1 MALKANLV
9 NTIDDEEERRRR
21 EAAKKQQLS
30 KANATQMT
38 RAEKN
43 KVMDSGTVVAMTKNG
58 VITTDSSKKTAQNYI
73 SNVKAAQQQAA
84 KQPVTKP
91 AQTAPEKKD
100 LSPAGPKTA
109 KDYVSQKGAGIVN
122 LKLGGTPE
130 RDYSSELPKRDELK
144 AQTQLKNSIIGNT
157 IDAFKRQDAAVKED
171 VNLGNREDVKRQ
183 TLGENNLIDSF
194 KRFAE
199 GGTPRETA
207 RDRLINERGEK
218 IAEVASGNAAP
229 ARSGDGLTPWQRQRN
244 EFSQT
249 VADSYGYIDEALKG
263 GLYDSPIDNQMASM
277 IGEFINAPGMVAS
290 QIGRAVGA
298 AVKGGED
305 APEWRRQLGF
315 AIENAY
321 LDSDA
326 YERQANIEKQRAF
339 AKEQDG
345 TLIGGIALDLAS
357 GINSML
363 VASAYGNL
371 LGVGT
376 STLFG
381 IQGGAEKTNQLLD
394 EGRNPLVAIGVGIAW
409 GKVTKAIEGASSFGK
424 VQGGIVEQAT
434 KKIGDKAVK
443 LAGQFVDGKTVA
455 SVVNLAKGPIAKRI
469 LSGMGEGNEELAEY
483 CIEYVFDSLLGREDV
498 SFDIK
503 EGLYSWLIG
512 ALCGEIFEFKDLPGL
527 PAEIAYSFS
536 EEGRA
541 ARAAEVKEYLDG
553 IDPRILSSAKTG
565 NLDAVEAVMKNVTP
579 EKAETDFLKNKE
591 TSDDAIKT
599 GSGKSQVAGAPFE
612 VSADSISENSVESNP
627 YEEKT
632 ENGGIDVLGK
642 LLGVESGA
650 PVETGESFEK
660 WASSRKP
667 TIDEWIS
674 AQSDEVIKTHT
685 PEQLQTMYEY
695 DNSVDEDVLNYI
707 EFAKDNPNSF
717 WIKQNVGEVTPRA
730 VGDIKKETGI
740 DTTGFTHLMDSDFVS
755 HVEKRH
761 GKNGAADKSMADDND
776 LARIKYVLENY
787 DTINASNKNIYKF
800 KNSDGS
806 YAKAVVYQKA
816 INGTYYIVE
825 AVPDAKAKTLNLVSA
840 YISTKKEIPSVRE
853 TDAKYPGQ
861 TSETNPRAD
870 ETSNNSISE
879 NGGESKP
886 YGEKTIKGGA
896 EAISAEIVDSAK
908 RLAQRVKEAKTEA
921 STEMSTSTETS
932 TAPKAEPQTVTPEQS
947 RRSAD
952 FERRYESELEDRIA
966 AIFGANKKD
975 LKGNVRPVI
984 ESIAAD
990 LKAGKEVSAE
1000 QIDSL
1005 YKNAFA
1011 DGVITQ
1017 EFPQYEFL
1025 RKYIKETS
1033 LYVSKEDR
1041 AEFGD
1046 NFEFRDFARRN
1057 FGSIKIVSDPT
1068 AQHIDEFYSELSGVA
1083 PEWFPK
1089 GETDPKTQLE
1099 AVSDFMDQTKRQ
1111 YYGLSEVYS
1120 GENLKDFE
1128 AWAKKEL
1135 KASLDDFGS
1144 GMSNV
1149 IRYERDRQIKATNK
1163 AREMDPKVSF
1173 DAAKAAFAD
1182 GKVYKAQKDLE
1193 RAKAK
1198 NLLSDADRNIVKS
1211 LLAGTMTEGD
1221 VELQN
1226 LAGAGI
1232 NFGGIIKVYRAEKAY
1247 REARAPFDAYR
1258 KAYRE
1263 SVTHDAISATSDS
1276 DNWTDKAIGA
1286 FYSRE
1291 TAERNIMDI
1300 TKNGAFGGKKIIE
1313 EYFTPVH
1320 EHEAL
1325 KTKWIN
1331 GLNDRVRRLELG
1343 HMNKYERAYAQMI
1356 GENYIYLTEGRLTK
1370 HDQAEHDAL
1379 NSKIEALLKEHG
1391 GKINKENCEKAA
1403 AGFLEIYKD
1412 IHEQWNDERIRR
1424 GQEPVGNI
1432 EGYFPHFQER
1442 KAETVLQKIFSVL
1455 GFDISSSKLPTD
1467 IAGRTADRKPQTKY
1481 NPHAKE
1487 RTSDLTDYDIFKGFD
1502 SYVRAVGDNIYHTE
1516 DIQKLRALSDT
1527 IRVKYS
1533 SENLEKRIEEIR
1545 NREDISA
1552 EDKETL
1558 IANAFSEGQDK
1569 YHLSNL
1575 VTWIDEYT
1583 NILAGK
1589 KSRGDREAEY
1599 QMGREIYDVSKAL
1612 EGRIAANMVGYN
1624 ASTPIMNLVPLFQAT
1639 ADIAPQR
1646 LVFALAKTGVAA
1658 LKGDSYIS
1666 DNSDFI
1672 TNRLGTD
1679 SIYKENYNIFQS
1691 ENMKDAVSKIQDGGA
1706 VAMEFVDRI
1715 VSDALVRARVEQNLK
1730 KGLGKEEAFS
1740 EADRWAAGLMA
1751 DRSLG
1756 AMPTVFNVKNP
1767 VAKAFTMFQV
1777 EVNNQFSYIAK
1788 DAGKYK
1794 WDDNKLGT
1802 LFGQVAFWLSAALC
1816 NWLGD
1821 EFLGRDNIVPDPIGI
1836 TYDSVNKIQNG
1847 EAVGDVVLDAAT
1859 NAVEQLPFVGGIL
1872 GGGRVPISSAL
1883 PEAEQVV
1890 KFFNRDVSAEKKRQI
1905 LLDEV
1910 TKPLS
1915 LLLLPSGSNQL
1926 WKTGKGAAQLIEG
1939 GAYGTDNDGNKYMKF
1954 PQEYDPASVIRTLLF
1969 GQYSSERGQEY
1980 IDSGFKRLSADETAA
1995 MEKAENFG
2003 IPKNEF
2009 YDLVLG
2015 LKEYK
2020 KDAEKR
2026 EALLANDNFTA
2037 KEKYILNSLILEGNG
2052 TKPQYILDR
2061 AIFNPGL
2068 EKDTREALNAGITKD
2083 RFYEEIIGLK
2093 NYGSQEK
2100 KQEALFGE
2108 SGLDAYQK
2116 GVIDRILIGG
2126 EKTRDYTDAES
2137 FRWSGLTA
2145 KQQSYEKNGVSEEL
2159 AKTIEDIKKE
2169 QKGAANIQA
2178 AIKAET
2184 GCSDIEAYRLY
2195 KISEN
2200 NWLTTVEDLDEDDK
2214 KRLESA
2220 KAAYGIDDDMY
2231 VLVKNWSNS
2240 GESEKDEYDNSISGT
2255 AKEDAIINIMAAG
2268 GLDYE
2273 TAKRYYTIVNSCHYD
2288 RDGVSSAALKDFD
2301 DLEQNYGWT
2310 EEECF
2315 RAYNALKFI
2324 DSEKKE
2330 DMIAAIKEAG
2340 FTTQEATG
2348 YYNLYKNND
2357 YYKKS
2362 GPTTYAYGMSNQKHV
2377 DKAGYFLANYNSD
2390 GSVTSKDISAWYK
2403 AAAGCKKKAEYIAA
2417 YQSAGATYQQ
2427 ALTFYNLMK
2436 GNDKSFNAWYKEN
2449 GGD

>member
-1 MALKANLV
+1 MALKPNLKQM
-9 NTIDDEEERRRR
+9 NTIDDEEERRRKEA

-30 KANATQMT
+30 KADATQMT

-43 KVMDSGTVVAMTKNG
+43 NLMDSGTVVAMTKNG
-58 VITTDSSKKTAQNYI
+58 IITTDSSKKDAQNYV
-73 SNVKAAQQQAA
+73 STVKAAQQQAA
-84 KQPVTKP
+84 KQPVVKP
-91 AQTAPEKKD
+91 AQNTPEKKD
-100 LSPAGPKTA
+100 LSPVGPKTA
-109 KDYVSQKGAGIVN
+109 KDYVSQNGAGIVN
-122 LKLGGTPE
+122 LRLGGAPE

-194 KRFAE
+194 NRFAE
-199 GGTPRETA
+199 GGTPGETA

-229 ARSGDGLTPWQRQRN
+229 TRSGDGLTPWQRQRN

-263 GLYDSPIDNQMASM
+263 GHYDSAIDNQMASM

-305 APEWRRQLGF
+305 APEWRQQLGS

-321 LDSDA
+321 LNSDA

-345 TLIGGIALDLAS
+345 TLIGGAALDLAS

-394 EGRNPLVAIGVGIAW
+394 EGYNPLVAIGAGIGW

-424 VQGGIVEQAT
+424 VQDGIVEQAT

-483 CIEYVFDSLLGREDV
+483 CVEYVFDSLLGREDV
-498 SFDIK
+498 SFDVK

-536 EEGRA
+536 EEGRT

-565 NLDAVEAVMKNVTP
+565 NLDAVEAVMKSITP
-579 EKAETDFLKNKE
+579 EKAEEATEEFEITEAEKKAEKNASRSDNEISVGKATTIKNPYSGKTPVKISDAAKNVVTVSDKDFAEANGFYNKFLANRDSGGATKGLKTALEDIFRRSGGIRSVKVKGVAFDG
-591 TSDDAIKT
+591 SDYYVTVARKVAGKLASDPHKSAEKIAVFNNIDEIIENAEFV
-599 GSGKSQVAGAPFE
+599 GSGEFEPHGSESSKNRTVTRYDYFETDVNIGGKPYIVSFDVEVIPGHNNYRTHKVIEKINLIENTSGEAGPEPTAQVHQLGYSGDI
-612 VSADSISENSVESNP
+612 SATNIIPSISE
-627 YEEKT
+627 K
-632 ENGGIDVLGK
+632 
-642 LLGVESGA
+642 
-650 PVETGESFEK
+650 
-660 WASSRKP
+660 
-667 TIDEWIS
+667 
-674 AQSDEVIKTHT
+674 
-685 PEQLQTMYEY
+685 
-695 DNSVDEDVLNYI
+695 
-707 EFAKDNPNSF
+707 
-717 WIKQNVGEVTPRA
+717 
-730 VGDIKKETGI
+730 
-740 DTTGFTHLMDSDFVS
+740 
-755 HVEKRH
+755 
-761 GKNGAADKSMADDND
+761 
-776 LARIKYVLENY
+776 
-787 DTINASNKNIYKF
+787 
-800 KNSDGS
+800 
-806 YAKAVVYQKA
+806 
-816 INGTYYIVE
+816 
-825 AVPDAKAKTLNLVSA
+825 
-840 YISTKKEIPSVRE
+840 
-853 TDAKYPGQ
+853 
-861 TSETNPRAD
+861 
-870 ETSNNSISE
+870 
-879 NGGESKP
+879 SKP
-886 YGEKTIKGGA
+886 YGEKTTKGGA

-1057 FGSIKIVSDPT
+1057 FGSMKIVSDPT

-1099 AVSDFMDQTKRQ
+1099 AVSDFMDRTKRQ

-1198 NLLSDADRNIVKS
+1198 NLLSKYDRDIVKS

-1221 VELQN
+1221 VELQRI
-1226 LAGAGI
+1226 ARAGI
-1232 NFGGIIKVYRAEKAY
+1232 NAEGIIEVYRAEKAY

-1516 DIQKLRALSDT
+1516 DIQKLRALSDA

-1545 NREDISA
+1545 NREDIPA

-1558 IANAFSEGQDK
+1558 IAKAFSEGQDK

-1756 AMPTVFNVKNP
+1756 AMPTVFNVKNS
-1767 VAKAFTMFQV
+1767 VVKAFTMFQV
-1777 EVNNQFSYIAK
+1777 EVNNQYSYIAK

-1836 TYDSVNKIQNG
+1836 TYDSVKKIRNG

-1859 NAVEQLPFVGGIL
+1859 NAVEQLPFVGGVL

-1939 GAYGTDNDGNKYMKF
+1939 GAYGTDNDGNKYLKF
-1954 PQEYDPASVIRTLLF
+1954 PQEYDPESVIRTLLF

-1980 IDSGFKRLSADETAA
+1980 IDGGFKRLSADETAA

-2037 KEKYILNSLILEGNG
+2037 EEKYILNSLILEGNG

-2100 KQEALFGE
+2100 KQEALFVE
-2108 SGLDAYQK
+2108 SGLDSYQK
-2116 GVIDRILIGG
+2116 GVLDRILIGG

-2145 KQQSYEKNGVSEEL
+2145 TQQSYEKNGVSAEL

-2169 QKGAANIQA
+2169 QKGASDIQA
-2178 AIKAET
+2178 AIKAKT
-2184 GCSDIEAYRLY
+2184 GCSDVEAYKLY
-2195 KISEN
+2195 KVSEN
-2200 NWLTTVEDLDEDDK
+2200 SWLATADDLDEK
-2214 KRLESA
+2214 GRERFESA
-2220 KAAYGIDDDMY
+2220 KAVYGIDEDAY
-2231 VLVKNWSNS
+2231 LLVKNYSGS
-2240 GESEKDEYDNSISGT
+2240 GESEKDEYGNSVSGT
-2255 AKEDAIINIMAAG
+2255 AKEDAIRNIMEAG

-2273 TAKRYYTIVNSCHYD
+2273 TAKRYYTIVNSCQYS

-2324 DSEKKE
+2324 DSTKKD
-2330 DMIAAIKEAG
+2330 DMIAAIKAAG

-2348 YYNLYKNND
+2348 YYNLYRNND
-2357 YYKKS
+2357 YYKTS
-2362 GPTTYAYGMSNQKHV
+2362 GSGGNSYAYGMSNQKQV

-2403 AAAGCKKKAEYIAA
+2403 AASGCKKKAEYIAA

-2427 ALTFYNLMK
+2427 ALTFYNLMR
-2436 GNDKSFNAWYKEN
+2436 GYDKSFNSWYKEN
-2449 GGD
+2449 GG